1 MNEKGFAATGI
12 LYTILVLFI
21 LLLLSIITMLYSRNN
36 ILNAIRNDVKGG
48 IYNVVL
54 NIKGEE
60 ITERINADEIEFNI
74 AKKDITGITNIVC
87 NNGSTATYDEDNKTV
102 TITNLKSG
110 TVCKMNDS
118 LKTTVDNLDYTKN
131 NIVMISD
138 ETLTSEVTFAEN
150 TDAEITLNSHQ
161 LNLNGKYF
169 RTYGNLT
176 VNGDDNSKIVSTM
189 QVLNNSGTGT
199 LIVNGGNYER
209 TTGSGTTVYN
219 EGEGI
224 ITIKNGKFTNNGT
237 GPAVQN
243 RVNPQTG
250 GIVNINAGIFVT
262 NNVVITNQS
271 TTGIININ
279 QSDKPV
285 IIISLA
291 QEWKPAIHNGNIG
304 STGIINIT
312 GNSANECTSDYTKT
326 TSGLCV
332 YAEGDKNYTL
342 NTANTAV
349 ANTGDGTINI
359 NGGTYFGG
367 YMGISNHYNG
377 VINILKGNISSGWG
391 AVVYSRNG
399 VINICNANISSSKYD
414 FYGSSNVTT
423 GTINYSSNVKFTKGT
438 NTPVSGGV
446 IANIVPNYT
455 GTCTQ

>member
-60 ITERINADEIEFNI
+60 ITQRIENNTVEF
-74 AKKDITGITNIVC
+74 AITEDHISGVTNIVC
-87 NNGSTATYDEDNKTV
+87 NNGSKAAYDEDNKTV
-102 TITNLKSG
+102 TITDIRSG

-118 LKTTVDNLDYTKN
+118 LTTTVNNLDYTKN
-131 NIVMISD
+131 NILMISD
-138 ETLTSEVTFAEN
+138 ETLTSEATFSEN
-150 TDAEITLNSHQ
+150 TNAEITLNSHQ

-199 LIVNGGNYER
+199 LVVNGGNYER

-243 RVNPQTG
+243 RVNSQIG
-250 GIVNINAGIFVT
+250 GIVNIDAGIFVT
-262 NNVVITNQS
+262 NNLVITNQS

-279 QSDKPV
+279 QSDKP
-285 IIISLA
+285 IAIISLA

-312 GNSANECTSDYTKT
+312 GNSANKCTSDYTET

-332 YAEGDKNYTL
+332 YAEGDKNYTS

-349 ANTGDGTINI
+349 ANTGDGIINI
-359 NGGTYFGG
+359 NGGTYYGG
-367 YMGISNHYNG
+367 SYGISNHYSG
-377 VINILKGNISSGWG
+377 TINILKGNISSGWG

-399 VINICNANISSSKYD
+399 VINICNANMSSLQYD
-414 FYGSSNVTT
+414 LYGSSNVTT
-423 GTINYSSNVKFTKGT
+423 GVINYSSNVKFKDGT